1 MKTLVEDGVRLV
13 SVVRDV
19 VEEEIVGDID
29 EKDEEITG
37 NESRGQPKAPSELQ
51 LNKFGADVR
60 LFLNELEAYY
70 VLAVEG
76 DKTTMKLV
84 NALDSFGDSVWNITS
99 TGVKQQRQR
108 DWGLPWTQWLG

>member
-1 MKTLVEDGVRLV
+1 MRLV

-51 LNKFGADVR
+51 LNKFGADVPAIPQR
-60 LFLNELEAYY
+60 TGGIRACCGRRQNNDEA
-70 VLAVEG
+70 
-76 DKTTMKLV
+76 
-84 NALDSFGDSVWNITS
+84 
-99 TGVKQQRQR
+99 R
-108 DWGLPWTQWLG
+108 